1 MGQLIF
7 WLLRSVKRWSGETVP
22 YCTRTDCGRCGSG
35 SLPLNLP
42 RSLGLILQHRRNE
55 PHTRCIRRSN
65 SSGSGAQAQAFK
77 LYAYDILSEFY
88 DHKEPPS
95 FIEVSCLVAFGGL
108 NFVLSCSRFDD
119 SEYRTGLW
127 VRGDAKLR
135 DRDVVVVDG
144 WVQMDGSWGM
154 GNISR

>member
-55 PHTRCIRRSN
+55 PHTRSDAPTRPAQVRKLKL
-65 SSGSGAQAQAFK
+65 SSFTHMISSRNFMITKSHQASLRF
-77 LYAYDILSEFY
+77 
-88 DHKEPPS
+88 P
-95 FIEVSCLVAFGGL
+95 VS
-108 NFVLSCSRFDD
+108 
-119 SEYRTGLW
+119 
-127 VRGDAKLR
+127 
-135 DRDVVVVDG
+135 
-144 WVQMDGSWGM
+144 
-154 GNISR
+154 